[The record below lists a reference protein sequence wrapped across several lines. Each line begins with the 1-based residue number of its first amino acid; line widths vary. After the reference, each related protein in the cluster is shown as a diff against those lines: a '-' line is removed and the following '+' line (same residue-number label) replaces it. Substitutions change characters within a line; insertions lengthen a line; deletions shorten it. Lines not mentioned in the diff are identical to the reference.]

1 MVATSNETAARG
13 SQRRVWGASGGA
25 LGKWSWAVEG
35 LATGEDADGRRWT
48 PDEAEVGGQSARPLS
63 YIPDRL
69 PPAASRPS
77 RPPPAG
83 CATDDGGGDGDC
95 SRWVG
100 AGGETPPH
108 WYITLFCQYMLADP
122 PNRIVHLRALAI
134 KDGAFLASARRADG
148 RDTWLED
155 FSCAPLLSDV
165 LRAAH
170 NLRRLYIR
178 DLEPLLASQPAVADA
193 IAGLTRLRDA
203 HFHIVG
209 KATLELLAR
218 TAWRPTRLVF
228 GVWRD
233 GSARVAGDTA
243 AFTAY
248 APHLRT
254 LQLWQVAC
262 LLESLPPGCVCAGV
276 RALGLGGR
284 IPSLGG
290 VAHAFPTV
298 RTLTFAPECSVGDLP
313 AAGAWDALDS
323 VFTSVPV
330 PPLGCAVRRLELR
343 YVLGAPLRRYTAQ
356 AVLARTLE
364 LIRPSAPTVLACAL
378 APGIATDVLRTI
390 ADAAPRLAHLELVLV
405 ADALDGDLG
414 AWVTQHVACFAAVRL
429 QSLSLSAPGPATPEL
444 AMRIAL
450 AAALAVPSLQWV
462 GVALQPRGAAGFS
475 GGATRGCTHHGPR
488 EGGNGESDAERF
500 ERPHVWFRV
509 RRMQGPLLERL
520 SSARGEHEHTR
531 LRAAGEVVAE

>member
-1 MVATSNETAARG
+1 MLRLPAMSFLNLNNDVL
-13 SQRRVWGASGGA
+13 A
-25 LGKWSWAVEG
+25 LILTFVSPPDAMR
-35 LATGEDADGRRWT
+35 LALTCHDAYSLAMPRFLSDVILGDADPAVISG
-48 PDEAEVGGQSARPLS
+48 PDQ
-63 YIPDRL
+63 
-69 PPAASRPS
+69 
-77 RPPPAG
+77 
-83 CATDDGGGDGDC
+83 
-95 SRWVG
+95 
-100 AGGETPPH
+100 
-108 WYITLFCQYMLADP
+108 ITLFCQYMLADP

-323 VFTSVPV
+323 VFTSMPV

-378 APGIATDVLRTI
+378 APGVDMDVLRTI

-414 AWVTQHVACFAAVRL
+414 AWVVRGRALRVLTLLTPSRPADTARRVLCRRAAAEPVAQRARPSDARAGDAHSARGRPRGAFAAVGR
-429 QSLSLSAPGPATPEL
+429 
-444 AMRIAL
+444 RR
-450 AAALAVPSLQWV
+450 AAAARGGGLLRRCHARLHAPRAQ
-462 GVALQPRGAAGFS
+462 GGRERRERRGA
-475 GGATRGCTHHGPR
+475 
-488 EGGNGESDAERF
+488 
-500 ERPHVWFRV
+500 
-509 RRMQGPLLERL
+509 
-520 SSARGEHEHTR
+520 
-531 LRAAGEVVAE
+531 LRAAACVVPRAPHAGAAAGAAVERARRA